1 MNMDLFLESYQGDD
15 MRYGQ
20 DYDKYVCDD
29 RDTSEYV
36 QMIREMSDEEFEH
49 FGRQLKDK
57 EKNQDWKPPVRK
69 MAGGF
74 LIPIFRRVT

>member
-1 MNMDLFLESYQGDD
+1 MISMF
-15 MRYGQ
+15 
-20 DYDKYVCDD
+20 VDD

-57 EKNQDWKPPVRK
+57 EKNQD
-69 MAGGF
+69 
-74 LIPIFRRVT
+74 